1 MDDETEVEDGS
12 RVTIMK
18 CDIFPIKD
26 LKSTAYRSY
35 CVMLDKNFYLDAA
48 EMINEWNYGAQINDP
63 FDNRMYNVIGEGLK
77 NSGESEDDWIPVVQI
92 MATRN
97 LKPKEELYLE
107 YGKGFW
113 CYRGNFDKLP
123 VSQQLKCQ
131 EHYQIVEEDF
141 IDEVAEPKKKRKA
154 TTKQA
159 AEKKTKK

>member
-18 CDIFPIKD
+18 CDLYPTKD
-26 LKSTAYRSY
+26 LKFTPYRAY
-35 CVMLDKNFYLDAA
+35 CVMLDDDYYLDAA

-77 NSGESEDDWIPVVQI
+77 NSGESEDEWIPVVQI
-92 MATRN
+92 MATRK

-107 YGKGFW
+107 YGKQFW

-123 VSQQLKCQ
+123 VPQQLKCQ
-131 EHYQIVEEDF
+131 DHYNIELEDF
-141 IDEVAEPKKKRKA
+141 IDEVEEPRKKRKA
-154 TTKQA
+154 TNKPA
-159 AEKKTKK
+159 AGKKTKK